1 MEIISAEFQWIG
13 GLVFAVSVSF
23 LAAWSRFN
31 GKKDGPAQPKVHE
44 FALSGQLAD
53 MGPVKE
59 LMEQTGLLV
68 QQQVRTNIHLE
79 ATAKALSKF
88 ADTYAHRIEDEQR
101 EKDIAEEVAR
111 QLKGKG

>member
-1 MEIISAEFQWIG
+1 
-13 GLVFAVSVSF
+13 
-23 LAAWSRFN
+23 
-31 GKKDGPAQPKVHE
+31 
-44 FALSGQLAD
+44 
-53 MGPVKE
+53 
-59 LMEQTGLLV
+59 LLV

-111 QLKGKG
+111 QLKDKG